1 MAVKVTD
8 LAENK
13 RLVRQCKREALTLRA
28 LRGHPNVINY
38 LSMRLNDKLQV
49 KDLSNSFETLKFF
62 SSNYLWTMSTA
73 ENSLIR

>member
-38 LSMRLNDKLQV
+38 LSMRLNDKLQA
-49 KDLSNSFETLKFF
+49 KP
-62 SSNYLWTMSTA
+62 
-73 ENSLIR
+73 